1 MDIVFLTVQ
10 YISLK
15 MDHKFIPFMKYFK
28 PITKMWSWLD
38 NLKVCRMKVLNL
50 LLYQIIVIIQGWII
64 VIRLNF
70 GQKLNESLNMLIWP
84 INLIILNITGSLI
97 VLNAMIEN
105 ENNSFAN
112 ISIPVL
118 IIHWTWSKERNQNIS
133 ETILF
138 IFHHGI
144 QHNEVSDYTLH
155 D

>member
-1 MDIVFLTVQ
+1 
-10 YISLK
+10 
-15 MDHKFIPFMKYFK
+15 
-28 PITKMWSWLD
+28 
-38 NLKVCRMKVLNL
+38 
-50 LLYQIIVIIQGWII
+50 
-64 VIRLNF
+64 
-70 GQKLNESLNMLIWP
+70 MLIWP

-133 ETILF
+133 EAILF